1 LRAAVKEA
9 RTASYGDLP
18 TLILESNSLLQ
29 FLKPS
34 LYFAVVDPSKEDF
47 KDSARA
53 ALHRADALV
62 LRGSQA
68 TFSAAAPAW
77 TQLPSRLLREKPSVS
92 QQEGEPLPQ
101 PLRVLV
107 QRTLESP
114 ATVSI

>member
-1 LRAAVKEA
+1 
-9 RTASYGDLP
+9 
-18 TLILESNSLLQ
+18 LESNSLLQ

-53 ALHRADALV
+53 ALDRADTIV
-62 LRGSQA
+62 VRGSA
-68 TFSAAAPAW
+68 TAFSAAAPAW
-77 TQLPSRLLREKPSVS
+77 TQLPSRLLREKPSVT
-92 QQEGEPLPQ
+92 QQEGDPLPR